1 MRLKRTGAND
11 GRLRSRR
18 KSPAHH
24 YKISRQHVDDTCA
37 AREAWAEG
45 YSAAEF
51 AAAGTRFRSRP
62 ALRLDKGGNLMTRLV
77 LAALVL
83 LNCASFTTKLFAQAS
98 PTAPPVPLTAPSV
111 STTTLTCQIN
121 CDTQA
126 MSCQNSCV
134 PTTAAATSGATGG
147 GAGETGYVEGR
158 DAAIEFHWADS
169 QYDRLPAWPPSWCA
183 AGGRPRRGRVPCS
196 ARGQD
201 SATSTIPIVFSIG
214 VRPGRVRPRYEPE
227 PAGGRW
233 LCRHRGWTRSTWHIG
248 LVCYPTTGRATSRGL
263 AAWLDKQDMP
273 HIRCPP

>member
-1 MRLKRTGAND
+1 
-11 GRLRSRR
+11 
-18 KSPAHH
+18 
-24 YKISRQHVDDTCA
+24 
-37 AREAWAEG
+37 
-45 YSAAEF
+45 
-51 AAAGTRFRSRP
+51 
-62 ALRLDKGGNLMTRLV
+62 MTRLV

-169 QYDRLPAWPPSWCA
+169 QYDRLPAMA
-183 AGGRPRRGRVPCS
+183 AELVRRQVAVLVAGAFP
-196 ARGQD
+196 AALAAKT
-201 SATSTIPIVFSIG
+201 ATSTIPIVFSIG
-214 VRPGRVRPRYEPE
+214 VDPVAFGLVTSLNRPGGVGSAGIGAGPDQRGTSASSAIRQRAELRLGGVGGMARQTRHAAYPLSPVGDRY
-227 PAGGRW
+227 
-233 LCRHRGWTRSTWHIG
+233 
-248 LVCYPTTGRATSRGL
+248 
-263 AAWLDKQDMP
+263 
-273 HIRCPP
+273 